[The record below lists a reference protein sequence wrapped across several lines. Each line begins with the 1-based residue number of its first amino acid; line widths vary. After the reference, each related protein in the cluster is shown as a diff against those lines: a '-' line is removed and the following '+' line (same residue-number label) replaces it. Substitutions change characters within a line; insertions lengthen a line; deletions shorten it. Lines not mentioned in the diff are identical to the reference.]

1 MFEYF
6 PGFLSTPQG
15 VLKWW
20 KTRNFN
26 VFTIFGQFLT
36 IFSNLTMKSYPK
48 ARLLLKNDWKLK
60 RKSRRPQRVTP
71 VIITPGGQTP
81 IFSPKSH
88 FLLKLHARNIELIEN
103 YYFMPCFVSPHIN
116 EYKNAFKHFSG
127 FFQYTPMVSN
137 THSFIKLPQILRVCV
152 CTNTFQLWI
161 IW

>member
-1 MFEYF
+1 M
-6 PGFLSTPQG
+6 
-15 VLKWW
+15 VKKW
-20 KTRNFN
+20 NFN

-36 IFSNLTMKSYPK
+36 IFSNLTMKIHPK

-137 THSFIKLPQILRVCV
+137 THFFIKLPQILRVCV